1 MAAAQRGVARRGE
14 GDLRQGRVGQLDGVR
29 RQRDGLGAHRLDA
42 GLLHQLEHALHRDH
56 PEDRRRAGDEA
67 ADALGGRVAGAHQER
82 VGVAHPALDRL
93 GELALEPGV
102 DVAEGRRAGAA
113 VEVLVAAA
121 DGEIDVPLVER
132 DRDRTG
138 GVAQVPEDQRA
149 RVVGDPGQPGGIG
162 QPGRAVGD
170 VVEHD
175 QRRTLADRVAELV
188 GRHALGRVDLDPA
201 QGQAALGGD
210 ALGDVAVG
218 REVVGVDDDLGARGV
233 RTDGVVDGGAH
244 QLVEPHGRR
253 VADRGLAGR
262 RAQADPR
269 EVVTERGRQ
278 VHPALVPAADESAA
292 PLLVDEGGEPLGH
305 GGDGPAERVAVE
317 VDEVGVG
324 AGEAVAERG
333 EGVGGVEVCSA
344 RLDRNGH
351 HGNLPSRPHELSSR
365 RLRRPPSGRPC
376 GTCRA
381 RRGCTSA
388 AAAPSPRRAARA
400 RPRRRGGRG
409 SCSRRRG

>member
-1 MAAAQRGVARRGE
+1 MTSRQR
-14 GDLRQGRVGQLDGVR
+14 RVGQLDGVR
-29 RQRDGLGAHRLDA
+29 RERDGLGADRLDA
-42 GLLHQLEHALHRDH
+42 GLLDQLEHALHRNH

-67 ADALGGRVAGAHQER
+67 ADALRGRVARAHQER
-82 VGVAHPALDRL
+82 VGVAHPPLDRL
-93 GELALEPGV
+93 GEVALEASV

-113 VEVLVAAA
+113 VEVLVGAAH
-121 DGEIDVPLVER
+121 GEVDVPLVER
-132 DRDRTG
+132 HRDRSG

-149 RVVGDPGQPGGIG
+149 RVVGDPGEPGGVG

-175 QRRTLADRVAELV
+175 QRRALADDVAELV
-188 GRHALGRVDLDPA
+188 GRHSLGGVDLDPA
-201 QGQAALGGD
+201 QRQAALGGD

-218 REVVGVDDDLGARGV
+218 REVVGVDDDLGAGGIRP
-233 RTDGVVDGGAH
+233 DGVVDGGAH

-269 EVVTERGRQ
+269 QVVAEGGGQ
-278 VHPALVPAADESAA
+278 VHPALVPPADEAA
-292 PLLVDEGGEPLGH
+292 TPLLVDERGEPLGH

-317 VDEVGVG
+317 VDEVGVR
-324 AGEAVAERG
+324 AGEAVAERRQ
-333 EGVGGVEVCSA
+333 GVGGVEVGST
-344 RLDRNGH
+344 RLDRHGH
-351 HGNLPSRPHELSSR
+351 HGNLPSQPHELSSR

-381 RRGCTSA
+381 RLGCTSA
-388 AAAPSPRRAARA
+388 AAAPSPRRAVPA